1 MPQTKDGTKYRIRYG
16 GHSYRDAYCKVNPR
30 NTLVTI
36 EIGSGENRYVYFGIA
51 RCKLSVDNFRK
62 KEGRELALSRAE
74 ESMKLYTDLLDIDF
88 LLSVGGTMG
97 FCSVKYVRSLLKHF
111 ESLDVK
117 EQR

>member
-1 MPQTKDGTKYRIRYG
+1 MQTPDGRKYRVRYA
-16 GHSYRDAYCKVNPR
+16 GHSYRDAYCKLNPR

-36 EIGSGENRYVYFGIA
+36 EAGSGQHRYVFFGIA
-51 RCKLSVDNFRK
+51 RCKLSTDVFRK